1 MKKSILLPCIIAI
14 LAASGFAQEPAAAST
29 VPSKDEVFQFMNL
42 MQLRARM
49 EQLIGSMKNSMRIGA
64 EAGFKQKIPTAT
76 TEQLARLNSVTDA
89 VFKDF
94 PLDEIIDAMV
104 PIYQKHLSQSDL
116 DAIIAFYSSPVGQK
130 LLKEQPA
137 MMAEGMQ
144 AGQDIMLRKL
154 PEMQERLK
162 TKVAQLAE
170 EELQGAHP
178 DKRSQ

>member
-1 MKKSILLPCIIAI
+1 
-14 LAASGFAQEPAAAST
+14 
-29 VPSKDEVFQFMNL
+29 
-42 MQLRARM
+42 
-49 EQLIGSMKNSMRIGA
+49 
-64 EAGFKQKIPTAT
+64 
-76 TEQLARLNSVTDA
+76 
-89 VFKDF
+89 
-94 PLDEIIDAMV
+94 MV

-130 LLKEQPA
+130 LLKEQRA